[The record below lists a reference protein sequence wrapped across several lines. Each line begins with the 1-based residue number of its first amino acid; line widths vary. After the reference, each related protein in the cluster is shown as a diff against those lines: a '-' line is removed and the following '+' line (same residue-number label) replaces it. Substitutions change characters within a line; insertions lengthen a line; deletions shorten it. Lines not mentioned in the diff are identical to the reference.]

1 MPNINIYEKD
11 NTGRDVS
18 ALTRIFYVGA
28 SEVSDTGLTTAKA
41 VKKDFNGCYYI
52 PAGLSSDEIDAYLTA
67 LFPDIKKEKTVGE
80 KPNQKVET
88 IITIPVERPLLKEYL
103 NMGIGIYY
111 KYFAKFPAASAL
123 AFLKDKN
130 AYDIKYIVTGIDYKG
145 MTLKAADSQT
155 TEAADSQTTKAASVE
170 VVNIKALKEIA
181 EARMDCVAFA
191 DVDYSAYAVTNED
204 GTAMMQNLKTLLN
217 VTPVPFSSSFCAT
230 LIPNIKI
237 SDTVTYPASYAYFKA
252 LYETNKKQIKWL
264 PIAGVNRAAIDATTD
279 CFISKYILDKEVIK
293 NTGVN
298 FNGIVDVRNFGNVIW
313 GDRTLLDL
321 GTGES
326 AKLKATGFLSIRCL
340 VCDIAKIVYDA
351 SIANTYETN
360 NDTTWINYKSLITPT
375 LDNAIAAGVLET
387 YDIQK
392 KVSVEANKITCV
404 ITLYPNLPVEDFD
417 IYINLE
423 NAEITTSENE

>member
-18 ALTRIFYVGA
+18 ALTRIFYVGK
-28 SEVSDTGLTTAKA
+28 SEVTDEGLTTAKA
-41 VKKDFNGCYYI
+41 VKKDFNDCYYI
-52 PAGLSSDEIDAYLTA
+52 PAGLSSDDIDAYLNA
-67 LFPDIKKEKTVGE
+67 LFPIAGR
-80 KPNQKVET
+80 VE
-88 IITIPVERPLLKEYL
+88 PVEKGLLKEYL
-103 NMGIGIYY
+103 KMGIGVYY
-111 KYFAKFPAASAL
+111 KYFATFPAVTSEQTPNAL
-123 AFLKDKN
+123 SFLKDKN
-130 AYDIKYIVTGIDYKG
+130 AYDIKYIVTGVGYKG
-145 MTLKAADSQT
+145 VELKKDAGIVTVIADH
-155 TEAADSQTTKAASVE
+155 
-170 VVNIKALKEIA
+170 IKALDEIA
-181 EARMDCVAFA
+181 KARMDCVAFA
-191 DVDYSAYAVTNED
+191 DVDYSTYMGGIASIKDSD
-204 GTAMMQNLKTLLN
+204 GTAMMQDLKKALN
-217 VTPVPFSSSFCAT
+217 AATVPFSSSYCAT
-230 LIPNIKI
+230 LLPNVKI
-237 SDTVTYPASYAYFKA
+237 SNTVTYPASYVYFKA
-252 LYETNKKQIKWL
+252 LFETNKKQIKWL
-264 PIAGVNRAAIDATTD
+264 PIAGVNRAAINVATD

-298 FNGIVDVRNFGNVIW
+298 FNGIVDIRNFGNVIW

-375 LDNAIAAGVLET
+375 LDNAITAGVLET
-387 YDIQK
+387 YEIQK
-392 KVSVEANKITCV
+392 KISAEANKITCV

>member
-18 ALTRIFYVGA
+18 ALTRIFYVGSSA
-28 SEVSDTGLTTAKA
+28 VTDSGLTTAKA

-67 LFPDIKKEKTVGE
+67 LFPDIKTEKTVGE

-111 KYFAKFPAASAL
+111 KYFAQFPVAANL

-130 AYDIKYIVTGIDYKG
+130 AYDIKYIVTGIGYKG
-145 MTLKAADSQT
+145 MILTAAKEKTD
-155 TEAADSQTTKAASVE
+155 TEDAVAAKVDVA
-170 VVNIKALKEIA
+170 NIKALKEIA

-191 DVDYSAYAVTNED
+191 DVNYSAYAVTNQD
-204 GTAMMQNLKTLLN
+204 GTAMMQDLKTLLN
-217 VTPVPFSSSFCAT
+217 ATPVPFSSSFCAT

-237 SDTVTYPASYAYFKA
+237 SNTVTYPASYAYFKS

-264 PIAGVNRAAIDATTD
+264 PIAGVNRATINATTD